1 MAEVPATAHMAGKA
15 GPTPPCHIPLN
26 LYLLS
31 SVLLFVLQWR
41 RSVTLGDTVRLLA
54 DVRSVV
60 DIPEKLQRLEEAKVG
75 SLHAPCCAPDE
86 TRQPLW
92 G

>member
-1 MAEVPATAHMAGKA
+1 MPHPLE
-15 GPTPPCHIPLN
+15 HI

-31 SVLLFVLQWR
+31 SELVLVLQWR

-60 DIPEKLQRLEEAKVG
+60 DIPEKLQRLEEAKVS
-75 SLHAPCCAPDE
+75 SLHAVCSAPVAIE
-86 TRQPLW
+86 QQLW

>member
-1 MAEVPATAHMAGKA
+1 MAGKA
-15 GPTPPCHIPLN
+15 ELAAPCHIPMH

-60 DIPEKLQRLEEAKVG
+60 DIPEKLQRLEEAKVN
-75 SLHAPCCAPDE
+75 SLHALCPGPDDIG
-86 TRQPLW
+86 QPL
-92 G
+92 

>member
-1 MAEVPATAHMAGKA
+1 MHLCMQSPA
-15 GPTPPCHIPLN
+15 
-26 LYLLS
+26 LLC
-31 SVLLFVLQWR
+31 VLQWR

-60 DIPEKLQRLEEAKVG
+60 DIPEKLQRLEEAKVN
-75 SLHAPCCAPDE
+75 SLHALCPVPDDIG
-86 TRQPLW
+86 QPLW